1 LGFNKILSSNSD
13 CFDENLS
20 PPENSK
26 IAEGQEVV
34 KLDFMILHKLS
45 AKVSRVS
52 SRRKAAG
59 ERKRKREKHKTG
71 NINNSIHEAS
81 DVSHIFIP
89 AEFDSSREDYIGWH
103 RVSGD
108 LERILTII
116 L

>member
-1 LGFNKILSSNSD
+1 
-13 CFDENLS
+13 
-20 PPENSK
+20 
-26 IAEGQEVV
+26 
-34 KLDFMILHKLS
+34 MILHKLS

-52 SRRKAAG
+52 SRRKAIRET
-59 ERKRKREKHKTG
+59 EREREKHKTG

-81 DVSHIFIP
+81 DVSHIFIL

-108 LERILTII
+108 LECILIII